1 MNLNFKNLLSSDI
14 AIESLAIR
22 VYQGGYKGGKTKEEK
37 SVILENRKER
47 INGIYK
53 SADTDNFID
62 NQETRQFD
70 RDNNRRGEEE
80 RETSQNSQSSQSS
93 EGGDNQQNIGEGGWR

>member
-53 SADTDNFID
+53 SADTDNFIG
-62 NQETRQFD
+62 NQETGQFA
-70 RDNNRRGEEE
+70 RDNNRGWKRKGRLVKIVKVVKVARGEIINK
-80 RETSQNSQSSQSS
+80 TL
-93 EGGDNQQNIGEGGWR
+93 GKGGWR